1 MKTAPIFFLS
11 GISAVGLA
19 WSQTNIAKENQPSVV
34 CVETV
39 AEEGTGL
46 GSGFFVEEDM
56 VATNWHVVDEAQ
68 EIEVHTSD
76 GKKSIAKLW
85 IASPQHDL
93 ALLKL
98 EKPLGVGRK
107 VRIRDGEAQE
117 LETVYVCGHPEA
129 LAFSWSSGTVANAKR
144 ILDPNTE
151 NAPNCPLIQIN
162 AAISQGSSG
171 GPVFDQ
177 EGRLLGII
185 TGHWQDGQNL
195 NFAIPVFFLMGLIQ
209 KGQNLSQTEKDIWES
224 EEWKEWRKAMA
235 SKVSWQEKYK
245 TAAQVLYVHG
255 PVSMMFVDLG
265 SAAYRANEVELAQKS
280 FSLAVH
286 YEPKNPRAWIG
297 KGLVALKAKNK
308 QEATDSFQK
317 ALELGKKDEDVTLTA
332 CQGLERA
339 GQRDEAIDTLKKAV
353 YSNPDW
359 EKVRSALSKTKETK

>member
-46 GSGFFVEEDM
+46 GSGFFVEDDM
-56 VATNWHVVDEAQ
+56 VVTNWHVVDEAQ

-195 NFAIPVFFLMGLIQ
+195 NFAIPVSFLMGLIQ
-209 KGQNLSQTEKDIWES
+209 KGKNLSQTEKDIWES
-224 EEWKEWRKAMA
+224 KEWKEWRKAMA
-235 SKVSWQEKYK
+235 SGVSWQEKNK
-245 TAAQVLYVHG
+245 AAAKVLYVHG

-308 QEATDSFQK
+308 QEATVSFQK

-353 YSNPDW
+353 HSNPDW
-359 EKVRSALSKTKETK
+359 KKVKSALSKTKENK

>member
-46 GSGFFVEEDM
+46 GSGFFVEDDM
-56 VATNWHVVDEAQ
+56 VVTNWHVVDEAQ

-195 NFAIPVFFLMGLIQ
+195 NFAIPVSFLMGLIQ
-209 KGQNLSQTEKDIWES
+209 KGKNLSQTEKDIWES
-224 EEWKEWRKAMA
+224 KEWKEWRKAMA
-235 SKVSWQEKYK
+235 SGVSWQEKYK
-245 TAAQVLYVHG
+245 AAAKVLYVHG

-308 QEATDSFQK
+308 QEATVSFQK

-353 YSNPDW
+353 HSNPDW
-359 EKVRSALSKTKETK
+359 KKVKSALSKTKETK

>member
-1 MKTAPIFFLS
+1 MKTVPIFFLS

-46 GSGFFVEEDM
+46 GSGFFVEDDM
-56 VATNWHVVDEAQ
+56 VVTNWHVLDEAQ

-195 NFAIPVFFLMGLIQ
+195 NFAIPVSFLMGLIQ
-209 KGQNLSQTEKDIWES
+209 KGKNLSQTEKDIWES
-224 EEWKEWRKAMA
+224 KEWKEWRKAMA
-235 SKVSWQEKYK
+235 SGVSWQEKNK
-245 TAAQVLYVHG
+245 AAAKVLYVHG

-353 YSNPDW
+353 HSNPDW
-359 EKVRSALSKTKETK
+359 KKVKSALSKTKETK